1 MHGAIL
7 VALAFVAYATGI
19 TGPFLLDDNVF
30 ILTDQGIR
38 DLWPF
43 DGYRNRPVLM
53 FTLSLN
59 YALTGP
65 DPVTFR
71 LTNIAI
77 HACAALLLYGVVR
90 RTLMLPRCGAMA
102 PDIARGIA
110 FAVAAIWVVHPLNVT
125 AVTYVWQ
132 RCESQMGMLFLGAIY
147 STLRAHESPQ
157 RRLWPALTIACCL
170 LGFGTK
176 ETMVAVIPVLLIYDW
191 ALISGSLRGA
201 VRARWPLYSIFAAI
215 ILVGVFVVLPN
226 SSTSRGD
233 FKTWEYASSQPGVV
247 LDYLRLAVAPYPLCF
262 DWGLE
267 PAKGGLDVALPS
279 LALGALLVLTIWQL
293 LRRSWRGV
301 AGAAFFLVL
310 APTSSFIVIN
320 DLMCEYRMYLPLI
333 AVIAFG
339 VAGGRRLCA
348 RLGISPKPLL
358 AGALIIYGGL
368 SIARNWDFR
377 SESSVWESTLDVQ
390 PDNWRAHLCLVQPN
404 LDAGDKER
412 AMHHAQRAFDLRPDF
427 ESGWKLAQMLFETGD
442 MQGALE
448 RCEACLLLRKRD
460 ATAHQQMGRLCLKM
474 NLRERAIKA
483 FRKSVKLSPKRPSI
497 HEEWALKCLSPA
509 LKLYKEA
516 EKHLRQALELE
527 PDRLSRISGMALQAA
542 ANRQSASQRQQ
553 GLQLAMLTVIA
564 TDEGEPMALAT
575 LGRVHLAL
583 GQRKQARQAF
593 SKALRVPKLRANPQL
608 QAQIERALASIPS
621 R

>member
-1 MHGAIL
+1 MSGRTQAMIL
-7 VALAFVAYATGI
+7 VALAFVSYATGI
-19 TGPFLLDDNVF
+19 SGPFLLDDNVF
-30 ILTDQGIR
+30 ILTDKGIR

-59 YALTGP
+59 YALTGA

-90 RTLMLPRCGAMA
+90 RTLTLPRCGPMA
-102 PDIARGIA
+102 PELARGIA

-125 AVTYVWQ
+125 AVTYIWQ
-132 RCESQMGMLFLGAIY
+132 RCESQMGLLFLGAIY

-157 RRLWPALTIACCL
+157 RRRWPLLTIACCL

-176 ETMVAVIPVLLIYDW
+176 ETMVTVIPVLLLYDW
-191 ALISGSLRGA
+191 VLISGSLRGA
-201 VRARWPLYSIFAAI
+201 LLARLPLYSIFVAV

-247 LDYLRLAVAPYPLCF
+247 LDYLRLAVTPYPLCF
-262 DWGLE
+262 DWGLQ
-267 PAKGGLDVALPS
+267 PAEGGLDVALPS
-279 LALGALLVLTIWQL
+279 LALGALLAFTIRQL
-293 LRRSWRGV
+293 LKRSWQGV

-348 RLGISPKPLL
+348 RLEISTKPLL
-358 AGALIIYGGL
+358 AVVIAILSGL

-377 SESSVWESTLDVQ
+377 SELSVWESTLDVQ

-404 LDAGDKER
+404 LEAGDKEG

-448 RCEACLLLRKRD
+448 RCEACLKLRKRD
-460 ATAHQQMGRLCLKM
+460 PKAHQQMGRLCLKM

-483 FRKSVKLSPKRPSI
+483 FRKSVRLAPK
-497 HEEWALKCLSPA
+497 
-509 LKLYKEA
+509 
-516 EKHLRQALELE
+516 
-527 PDRLSRISGMALQAA
+527 
-542 ANRQSASQRQQ
+542 
-553 GLQLAMLTVIA
+553 
-564 TDEGEPMALAT
+564 
-575 LGRVHLAL
+575 
-583 GQRKQARQAF
+583 
-593 SKALRVPKLRANPQL
+593 NP
-608 QAQIERALASIPS
+608 
-621 R
+621 